1 MSFGTNSYHFQLFRA
16 HNTYNEEHARWGE
29 VCPEDTV
36 IIPTLRLLNAHPG
49 LATRW
54 CCSGHTLEEVRLE
67 KPEEKGSSAAYVAL
81 AYTREG
87 FEFLYRVHDHFT
99 LNEHPRYLRECR
111 LVFTN
116 LMSDFEDVDRT
127 TLRRGWEALILKFS
141 NKFSRT
147 TEIRRQLFDDFERVL
162 IMKLEE
168 EGIKIPELNV
178 Q

>member
-1 MSFGTNSYHFQLFRA
+1 MSFGTNPYHFQLFRTQNA
-16 HNTYNEEHARWGE
+16 YNEEHARWEE

-36 IIPTLRLLNAHPG
+36 IIPTVRLLNAHPG

-54 CCSGHTLEEVRLE
+54 CCSGHTLEEVRRE
-67 KPEEKGSSAAYVAL
+67 KPEAKNPSPAYVAL

-87 FEFLYRVHDHFT
+87 FEFLYRVHDQFS

-116 LMSDFEDVDRT
+116 LLSDFHDVDRT
-127 TLRRGWEALILKFS
+127 TLRRGWESLTLKFS
-141 NKFSRT
+141 PKFAAT
-147 TEIRRQLFDDFERVL
+147 DKIRQQLFADLNRVL

-168 EGIKIPELNV
+168 EGIEIPKLKA
-178 Q
+178 